1 MLASKRCNMD
11 KKIRI
16 NIQVGES
23 FYPLRVDLKEEPLF
37 REAARLVNRRLIAYS
52 TKFRGSHLPSEKV
65 LAMVAIDLA
74 LLCQKYEYN
83 ANAEAT
89 EANLANIVADLQE
102 FLGEES
108 TQS

>member
-23 FYPLRVDLKEEPLF
+23 IYPLWVEPKEEPLF
-37 REAARLVNRRLIAYS
+37 REAARMVNRRLIAYS
-52 TKFRGSHLPSEKV
+52 TKFRGANLPSERV
-65 LAMVAIDLA
+65 MAMAAIDLA
-74 LLCQKYEYN
+74 VLCQKQGDN
-83 ANAEAT
+83 ANLEAT

-102 FLGEES
+102 FLGEDA

>member
-1 MLASKRCNMD
+1 MD

-23 FYPLRVDLKEEPLF
+23 IYPLWVEPKEEPLF
-37 REAARLVNRRLIAYS
+37 REAARMVNRRLIAYS
-52 TKFRGSHLPSEKV
+52 TKFRGANLPSERV
-65 LAMVAIDLA
+65 MAMAAIDLA
-74 LLCQKYEYN
+74 VLCQKQGDN
-83 ANAEAT
+83 ANLEAT

-102 FLGEES
+102 FLGEDA